1 MPFMMKLPVQHTR
14 DTFLTLT
21 NSNYLTK
28 HITLKLFPFL
38 LIERSL
44 SISFTTGIFT
54 RANHLRINKFNLPYK
69 FQNFAIDFMV
79 ILTRMILYNCMIV
92 NGSYHKF
99 FTFTEQS
106 HLL

>member
-1 MPFMMKLPVQHTR
+1 MTFVLHFMPFMMKLLVQHMS

-21 NSNYLTK
+21 NSDYLTK

-54 RANHLRINKFNLPYK
+54 RVDYLRINELDLP
-69 FQNFAIDFMV
+69 
-79 ILTRMILYNCMIV
+79 
-92 NGSYHKF
+92 
-99 FTFTEQS
+99 
-106 HLL
+106 